1 MTRTYNASWSINK
14 TMIKRIGTVVE
25 NTTEV
30 SIGLLLNLLLL
41 GLGLLLMR
49 LLLKQLLLRLGL
61 LLMRLLLELLLLRL
75 GDITHEIAKVVTV
88 VPKVGAITHGIDVG
102 THVSKAVTG
111 VAKVWDITH

>member
-41 GLGLLLMR
+41 G
-49 LLLKQLLLRLGL
+49 LGL